1 MHYDQPTKEQKT
13 LHTGKTVGDVQRWK
27 MQNSKWLLKSGR
39 NHEATMSKK
48 KKEYVQEKLKTL
60 KIEDRKQ

>member
-1 MHYDQPTKEQKT
+1 MINLLKSRRRYTQEKQW
-13 LHTGKTVGDVQRWK
+13 GMFRWK

-39 NHEATMSKK
+39 IHEATMSKK